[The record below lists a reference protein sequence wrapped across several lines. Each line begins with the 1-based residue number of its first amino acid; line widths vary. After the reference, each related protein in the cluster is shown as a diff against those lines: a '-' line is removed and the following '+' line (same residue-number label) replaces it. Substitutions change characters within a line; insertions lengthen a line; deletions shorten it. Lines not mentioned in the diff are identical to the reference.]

1 MGRATRRQTARP
13 RQVEFENAL
22 GPSPPWRHH
31 DHPAGKQ
38 NGLVDGMRDEDH
50 RLARRQPERLE
61 VDTHLLAGQRIERA
75 ERFVHEQKRR
85 AVQES
90 PRDRSPLPH
99 AARQFVRKAVG

>member
-1 MGRATRRQTARP
+1 
-13 RQVEFENAL
+13 
-22 GPSPPWRHH
+22 
-31 DHPAGKQ
+31 
-38 NGLVDGMRDEDH
+38 
-50 RLARRQPERLE
+50 LE